1 MTVTNF
7 IIIFLFPFHA
17 LKSNCGL
24 KNVYL
29 YVIYGWKIYVGDWF
43 DVLMTWWIRECV
55 NLLIV
60 STLHVSQ
67 NSQWLIGG
75 NRPKI
80 KF

>member
-7 IIIFLFPFHA
+7 IIFFIPFHA
-17 LKSNCGL
+17 LQFNCGL

-60 STLHVSQ
+60 STLHVSP
-67 NSQWLIGG
+67 NSLSL
-75 NRPKI
+75 
-80 KF
+80 